1 MKQVAMQ
8 GIAGCY
14 HEQAARAY
22 FQEEMIGVVP
32 CLTFSKL
39 FDSLREDE
47 SKIGVMAIE
56 NTIAGSLL
64 QNHELLRES
73 NMQIVGE
80 YKLRIEHTIAVLADE
95 ELEDIREVHSHPI
108 ALMQCQAWLREQPNI
123 KVVEGYDTA
132 SSAKE
137 IATNNLKGHAA
148 ICGEFAAKLYGLK
161 VLERNVETNKRNFT
175 RFLILAQGEN
185 AESMVDKERVDKAS
199 IVFTLAHS
207 SGALSKVLTIL
218 SFYDINLTK
227 IQSMPIIGREWEY
240 QFYIDLTFTN
250 YERYTQAIDAIRPLT
265 NYIKNLGEYVSF

>member
-22 FQEEMIGVVP
+22 FREEEIGVVE
-32 CLTFSKL
+32 CLTFTKL

-47 SKIGVMAIE
+47 SQIGIMAIE

-64 QNHELLRES
+64 QNHELLRQS
-73 NMQIVGE
+73 DMQIVGE
-80 YKLRIEHTIAVLADE
+80 YKLRIEHTIAVLPDE
-95 ELEDIREVHSHPI
+95 RLEDIREVHSHPI
-108 ALMQCQAWLREQPNI
+108 ALMQCQRWLRAQHDI

-137 IATNNLKGHAA
+137 IATKSLKGHAA

-161 VLERNVETNKRNFT
+161 VLERNIETNKRNFT

-185 AESMVDKERVDKAS
+185 AQAMVDTTKVDKAS
-199 IVFTLAHS
+199 LVFTLAHS
-207 SGALSKVLTIL
+207 AGALSKVLTIL

-240 QFYIDLTFTN
+240 QFYIDLTFTD
-250 YERYTQAIDAIRPLT
+250 YERYTQAINAIRPLT